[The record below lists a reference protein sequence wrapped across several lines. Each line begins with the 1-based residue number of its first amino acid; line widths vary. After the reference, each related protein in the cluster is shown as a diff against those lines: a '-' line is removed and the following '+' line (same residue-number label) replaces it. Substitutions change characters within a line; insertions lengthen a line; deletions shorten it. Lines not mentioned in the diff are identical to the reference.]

1 MEFDKIR
8 VDCMSREQLRKMQ
21 MIELSMVKEV
31 LKIINKHNLRYF
43 MLGGTLLGAVR
54 HKGFIPWDDD
64 VDLGMPR
71 SDYDKFIEYAKK
83 ELPDYLKA
91 ETYEDQKNEKRPIYY
106 CQIKNLNTK
115 ITQHIAK
122 KDYETNVWIDIFP
135 LDGMP
140 DNPFVRKFHS
150 YHLLYERMRMQ
161 YSMFDENVHLHRKNR
176 PFHEKALIA
185 FYNVTKFGSGSD
197 PFFRME
203 KLDKSMRKYGYDDT
217 HYLINFMG
225 TWKLKEM
232 FPKSVYQEGKLY
244 PFEDIEL
251 MGPVDADYVLRQMY
265 GDYMNPIK
273 NTEDQYDHHSIE
285 IKQL

>member
-1 MEFDKIR
+1 
-8 VDCMSREQLRKMQ
+8 MSREQLRKMQ

-71 SDYDKFIEYAKK
+71 SDYDKFIEFAKK

-140 DNPFVRKFHS
+140 DNPALRKIHCFN
-150 YHLLYERMRMQ
+150 LLYWRMRLQ
-161 YSMFDENVHLHRKNR
+161 FSMFDDNVHLHRKSR
-176 PFHEKALIA
+176 PWHERALIR
-185 FYNVTKFGSGSD
+185 FYQLTKFGSHSKPYD
-197 PFFRME
+197 IMK
-203 KLDKSMRKYGYDDT
+203 KLDKAMRKYDYDRQNCI
-217 HYLINFMG
+217 INFMG

-232 FPKSVYQEGKLY
+232 FPKNVYDNGKPY
-244 PFEDIEL
+244 IFEDIE
-251 MGPVDADYVLRQMY
+251 MNGPVDSDYVLSQMY
-265 GDYMNPIK
+265 GEYMKPLE
-273 NTEDQYDHHSIE
+273 NTEDQYEHHSIE
-285 IKQL
+285 INKL